1 MPAAI
6 AFLWNRV
13 GFAASV
19 EGRFSVAL
27 AAIHF
32 AAFTIMVWSEVD
44 IVAKTTFVLTW
55 GFLNFIWL
63 ATLRR
68 PGLSAA
74 LSLAMLIVLILLSR
88 FKHEILFMTASFVD
102 VMIIDADTFVFLMR
116 VSSDLRYAV
125 AAAFLVGV
133 PTLVLLWRLDPF
145 RVRVHA
151 ASIGAG
157 SCLVGFTCLSL
168 VFPVAPHYAFYGGD
182 YVSNFV
188 RSGVAAISELMTH
201 GFLESD
207 AVSAD
212 RLEPMIGETCQAAGK
227 RPHIIMVHDESSF
240 DITAAP
246 GIRVP
251 PNYRRYFESFDGGIR
266 SLAVEGVGGPSWY
279 AEYNVLTG
287 LSVRSFG
294 RFAYFVTRIAAG
306 RVERGLPRTLARCGY
321 RTHTLYPWPGAFLG
335 ARGFQKSTGI
345 EHFVDG
351 KDMGA
356 DGLEPDRFFYDQALQ
371 VIERERSKDPLFIF
385 VFLAANHFPWGYRYR
400 PELTPQWS
408 ELGNQPKID
417 EYLRRQTMSARD
429 YAAFLG
435 HLKREFPSESF
446 LLVRYGDHQPEFA
459 MNIIDPTLDEA
470 AIARR
475 IETSDPRY
483 LTTYYAIDAVN
494 FVPADVSLALDTLD
508 AAYLPLVMLE
518 AAGVPLDP
526 SFTEQKKILQRC
538 RGAFYPCAGGSEAR
552 RFNRLLIDAGLIKGL

>member
-6 AFLWNRV
+6 AFLKNRV
-13 GFAASV
+13 GFTATA
-19 EGRFSVAL
+19 EGRFAAVL
-27 AAIHF
+27 AAIHI
-32 AAFTIMVWSEVD
+32 AAFAIMLWSEVD
-44 IVAKTTFVLTW
+44 VVAKTTFVLVW
-55 GFLNFIWL
+55 GFLNCFWL
-63 ATLRR
+63 AVLRR

-88 FKHEILFMTASFVD
+88 FKHDMLFMTASFVD
-102 VMIIDADTFVFLMR
+102 VMIIDADTFAFLMTA
-116 VSSDLRYAV
+116 SSDLRFAV

-133 PTLVLLWRLDPF
+133 PTLILLWRLDPF
-145 RVRVHA
+145 SVRLHA
-151 ASIGAG
+151 ASIGGG
-157 SCLVGFTCLSL
+157 SCLVGFVCLSL
-168 VFPVAPHYAFYGGD
+168 VFPIAPHMAFYSDD

-201 GFLESD
+201 GFMESD
-207 AVSAD
+207 AVNAD
-212 RLEPMIGETCQAAGK
+212 RLEPTIGETCQAAGK

-251 PNYRRYFESFDGGIR
+251 PDYRRHFESFDGRIR
-266 SLAVEGVGGPSWY
+266 SFTVEGVGGPSWY

-287 LSVRSFG
+287 LSARSFG

-321 RTHTLYPWPGAFLG
+321 QTHTLYPWPGAFLG
-335 ARGFQKSTGI
+335 ARSFQKSTGI
-345 EHFVDG
+345 EYFIDA
-351 KDMGA
+351 KDMGTN
-356 DGLEPDRFFYDQALQ
+356 GLEPDRFFYGQALQ
-371 VIERERSKDPLFIF
+371 IIERERSKDPLFIF

-400 PELTPQWS
+400 PELTPQWR

-417 EYLRRQTMSARD
+417 EYLRRQTMSTHD

-435 HLKREFPSESF
+435 RLKREFPGESF
-446 LLVRYGDHQPEFA
+446 LLVRYGDPQPEFA
-459 MNIIDPTLDEA
+459 LNIIDPTLDEA
-470 AIARR
+470 GIARG

-494 FVPADVSLALDTLD
+494 FMPADVSSALDTLD
-508 AAYLPLVMLE
+508 AAYLPLVVLE

-526 SFTEQKKILQRC
+526 SFAEQKKILQRC

>member
-1 MPAAI
+1 MPPAI
-6 AFLWNRV
+6 AFLKNRV
-13 GFAASV
+13 GFTATV
-19 EGRFSVAL
+19 EGRFAAVL
-27 AAIHF
+27 AAIHI
-32 AAFTIMVWSEVD
+32 AAFAIMLWSEVD
-44 IVAKTTFVLTW
+44 VVAKTTFVLAW
-55 GFLNFIWL
+55 GFLNCFWL
-63 ATLRR
+63 AVLRR

-74 LSLAMLIVLILLSR
+74 LSLVMFIVLILLSR

-102 VMIIDADTFVFLMR
+102 VMIIDADTFAFLMT

-133 PTLVLLWRLDPF
+133 PTLVLLWQLDPF
-145 RVRVHA
+145 RVRLHA
-151 ASIGAG
+151 ASIGGG
-157 SCLVGFTCLSL
+157 SCLVGFAYLSL
-168 VFPVAPHYAFYGGD
+168 VFPIAPRMAFYGDD

-201 GFLESD
+201 GFMESD
-207 AVSAD
+207 AMSAD
-212 RLEPMIGETCQAAGK
+212 RQEPTIDETRQAAGK

-251 PNYRRYFESFDGGIR
+251 PNYRRHFVSFDGRIR
-266 SLAVEGVGGPSWY
+266 SFTVEAVGGPSWY

-287 LSVRSFG
+287 LSARSFG

-306 RVERGLPRTLARCGY
+306 RVERGLPRALARCGY
-321 RTHTLYPWPGAFLG
+321 QTHTLYPWPGAFLG

-345 EHFVDG
+345 EYFIDA
-351 KDMGA
+351 KDMGTV
-356 DGLEPDRFFYDQALQ
+356 GLEPDRFFYDQALQ

-400 PELTPQWS
+400 PELAPQWS

-429 YAAFLG
+429 YAEFLDR
-435 HLKREFPSESF
+435 LKREFPGESF

-459 MNIIDPTLDEA
+459 MNIIDPALDEA
-470 AIARR
+470 GIARR
-475 IETSDPRY
+475 IETFDPRY

-494 FVPADVSLALDTLD
+494 FMPVDVSSALDTLD
-508 AAYLPLVMLE
+508 AAYLPLVVLE

-526 SFTEQKKILQRC
+526 SFAEQKKILQRC
-538 RGAFYPCAGGSEAR
+538 RGAFYPCADGSEAR

>member
-6 AFLWNRV
+6 AFLKNRV
-13 GFAASV
+13 GFTATA
-19 EGRFSVAL
+19 EGRFSVVL
-27 AAIHF
+27 TAIHV
-32 AAFTIMVWSEVD
+32 AAFTIMLWSEVD

-63 ATLRR
+63 AVLRR

-74 LSLAMLIVLILLSR
+74 LSLAMLVVLILLSR

-102 VMIIDADTFVFLMR
+102 VMIIDADTFAFLMT

-125 AAAFLVGV
+125 AAAFLIGV

-145 RVRVHA
+145 RVRVQA
-151 ASIGAG
+151 ASIGGG

-168 VFPVAPHYAFYGGD
+168 IFPVAPHNAFYGGD

-188 RSGVAAISELMTH
+188 RSGVAAIAELMAH

-212 RLEPMIGETCQAAGK
+212 RLEPMIGETCQTAGK
-227 RPHIIMVHDESSF
+227 RPHVIMVHDESSF

-251 PNYRRYFESFDGGIR
+251 PNYRRHFVSFDGRIR
-266 SLAVEGVGGPSWY
+266 SLVVEGVGGASWY

-335 ARGFQKSTGI
+335 ARSFQKSTGI
-345 EHFVDG
+345 EHFVDA

-435 HLKREFPSESF
+435 RLKREFPGESF

-459 MNIIDPTLDEA
+459 VNIIDPTLDEA
-470 AIARR
+470 GIARR

-494 FVPADVSLALDTLD
+494 FVPADMSSALDTLD

-526 SFTEQKKILQRC
+526 SFAEQKKILQRC
-538 RGAFYPCAGGSEAR
+538 RGTFYPCAGGSEAR